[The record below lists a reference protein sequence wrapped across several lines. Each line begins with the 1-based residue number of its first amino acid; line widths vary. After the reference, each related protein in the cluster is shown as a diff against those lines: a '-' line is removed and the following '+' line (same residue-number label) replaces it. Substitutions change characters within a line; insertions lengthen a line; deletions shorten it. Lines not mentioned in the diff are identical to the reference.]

1 MSLGFIHEISC
12 VRISFFFRV
21 PVGEKKG
28 SSSLQTFSIFK
39 KQFINHINH
48 NFRKVRIWPFIISIS
63 SGSIFFFNLVLLCLP
78 HHMVCYFWLSIGH
91 WKLYQKIIE
100 IVRGLGWHH
109 ILLGRVGVCKPRYL
123 IRNWCIQSWTSVSA
137 RSVPFWCYLSPI
149 VGSFGI
155 PAKSQWTIRIL
166 SLQQFL
172 EHSFDPLTMWICS
185 HPGSAFQSLTCLCW
199 NWQMSSSQ
207 WFSVC
212 HKNF

>member
-1 MSLGFIHEISC
+1 MKYHVLEFP
-12 VRISFFFRV
+12 SFLEFLWGKKKV
-21 PVGEKKG
+21 PVLCKHSQSLKNNSLTILIITLEKYVFDHLL
-28 SSSLQTFSIFK
+28 SLFPQ
-39 KQFINHINH
+39 
-48 NFRKVRIWPFIISIS
+48 
-63 SGSIFFFNLVLLCLP
+63 GLFFFNLVLLCLP

-123 IRNWCIQSWTSVSA
+123 IRNWRIQSWTSVSV

-155 PAKSQWTIRIL
+155 PAKSQWTIKIL
-166 SLQQFL
+166 SLQQFP